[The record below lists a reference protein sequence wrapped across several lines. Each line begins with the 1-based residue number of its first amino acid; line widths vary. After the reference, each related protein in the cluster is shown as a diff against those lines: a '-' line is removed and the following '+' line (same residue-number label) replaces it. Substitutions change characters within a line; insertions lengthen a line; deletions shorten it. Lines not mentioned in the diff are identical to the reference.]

1 MQLIPALDL
10 LGSDAVRLQQG
21 DYDRVIFRE
30 SIDTFLRHVLATDP
44 PLVHVVDL
52 EAARSG
58 NVRAEM
64 AQKVVAIAGETPLQF
79 SGGIRSLDDAHT
91 ILSTGV
97 ARIIM
102 GTAVWATDDALA
114 AFSEALGPQLVVAL
128 DVRDGTLA
136 VRGWRHDSALTVDE
150 ALRRCVAVGVNRLH
164 VTAIARDGMM
174 KGPDLDL
181 YRTVCASGIAVV
193 AAGGVRDEE
202 DLAAL
207 EAIGC
212 EGAVMG
218 MGLLSRLG
226 ITVAIETPP
235 TA

>member
-10 LGSDAVRLQQG
+10 LGHDAVRLQQG
-21 DYDRVIFRE
+21 DYDRVLFRE
-30 SIDTFLRHVLATDP
+30 NIDTFLGHVLTTNP

-58 NVRAEM
+58 AVRPAMAER
-64 AQKVVAIAGETPLQF
+64 VVALAGTTPIQF

-91 ILSTGV
+91 ILASGV

-102 GTAVWATDDALA
+102 GTAVWEAEEGLTTFNDALG
-114 AFSEALGPQLVVAL
+114 ERLVVAL
-128 DVRDGTLA
+128 DIRGGTVA
-136 VRGWRHDSALTVDE
+136 VRGWRQDSVLTLDAALE
-150 ALRRCVAVGVNRLH
+150 RCVAAGVHRLH

-181 YRTVCASGIAVV
+181 YRTVCESGIPVV
-193 AAGGVRDEE
+193 AAGGVRDED

-207 EAIGC
+207 ESLGC

-218 MGLLSRLG
+218 MGLLARLG
-226 ITVAIETPP
+226 ITVELQIP
-235 TA
+235 TTD

>member
-10 LGSDAVRLQQG
+10 LGHDAVRLQQG
-21 DYDRVIFRE
+21 DYDRVLFRE
-30 SIDTFLRHVLATDP
+30 NIDTFLEHVLATDP

-58 NVRAEM
+58 TVRPDM
-64 AQKVVAIAGETPLQF
+64 AQRVVARARTTPIQF

-91 ILSTGV
+91 ILNSGV
-97 ARIIM
+97 SRIIM
-102 GTAVWATDDALA
+102 GTAVWATDNSLA
-114 AFSEALGPQLVVAL
+114 TFSQALGEQLVVAL

-150 ALRRCVAVGVNRLH
+150 ALRRCVAVGVRRLH

-193 AAGGVRDEE
+193 AAGGVRDED
-202 DLAAL
+202 DLSAL

-212 EGAVMG
+212 DGAVMG
-218 MGLLSRLG
+218 MGLLARLG
-226 ITVAIETPP
+226 ISVELEAPL
-235 TA
+235 

>member
-10 LGSDAVRLQQG
+10 LGHDAVRLQQG

-30 SIDTFLRHVLATDP
+30 NIDTFLGHVLATAP
-44 PLVHVVDL
+44 PMVHVVDL

-58 NVRAEM
+58 LVRPEM
-64 AQKVVAIAGETPLQF
+64 AQRVVRLAGSTPIQF
-79 SGGIRSLDDAHT
+79 SGGIRSLEDART
-91 ILSTGV
+91 ILASGV
-97 ARIIM
+97 QRIIV
-102 GTAVWATDDALA
+102 GTAVWATD
-114 AFSEALGPQLVVAL
+114 EALSTFSDELGERVVAL

-150 ALRRCVAVGVNRLH
+150 ALKRCEQYGVRRLH

-181 YRTVCASGIAVV
+181 YRAVCSSGIPVV
-193 AAGGVRDEE
+193 AAGGVRDED

-207 EAIGC
+207 DAIGC

-218 MGLLSRLG
+218 MGLLARLG
-226 ITVAIETPP
+226 ITVALELPP
-235 TA
+235 TD